1 MWYKFSSLPPFA
13 FGIGAS
19 RPFGTGI
26 HKEVYVN
33 IYENVVIFN
42 VSLSE
47 ETLAAAVQKVRD
59 QLTAAGA
66 EVLKVDDWGRRKLAY
81 EINKN
86 SHGHYMLFT
95 FRGPATASTAI
106 EAFYRVFESVV
117 KQMIVKLEKKQ
128 AEHVLNS
135 LKAAQA
141 AAALAAAAPAPAP
154 VAAPE
159 PEVAAAPAAEAAPEA
174 TA

>member
-1 MWYKFSSLPPFA
+1 M
-13 FGIGAS
+13 
-19 RPFGTGI
+19 
-26 HKEVYVN
+26 N

-47 ETLAAAVQKVRD
+47 EALAAAIQKVRD

-66 EVLKVDDWGRRKLAY
+66 EILKVDDWGRRKLAY

-86 SHGHYMLFT
+86 SHGHYVLFT
-95 FRGPATASTAI
+95 FRGPSTASTAI
-106 EAFYRVFESVV
+106 ESFYRVFESVV

-135 LKAAQA
+135 IKTA
-141 AAALAAAAPAPAP
+141 AAAAAAAAAAPAPVVEP
-154 VAAPE
+154 VAAP
-159 PEVAAAPAAEAAPEA
+159 AEAAPAGEGQSAPAPEA
-174 TA
+174 TV

>member
-1 MWYKFSSLPPFA
+1 
-13 FGIGAS
+13 
-19 RPFGTGI
+19 
-26 HKEVYVN
+26 VN

-42 VSLSE
+42 VSLAE
-47 ETLAAAVQKVRD
+47 EALAAAVQKVRD

-95 FRGPATASTAI
+95 FRGPSTAARAI
-106 EAFYRVFESVV
+106 EAFYKVFESVV
-117 KQMIVKLEKKQ
+117 KQMIVRLEKKQ
-128 AEHVLNS
+128 AEHVLNT

-141 AAALAAAAPAPAP
+141 AQAAAAAAPAVAP
-154 VAAPE
+154 VVAE
-159 PEVAAAPAAEAAPEA
+159 PAAAVEPAAVEGQSAP
-174 TA
+174 TV

>member
-1 MWYKFSSLPPFA
+1 M
-13 FGIGAS
+13 
-19 RPFGTGI
+19 
-26 HKEVYVN
+26 N

-47 ETLAAAVQKVRD
+47 EALAAAIQKVRD

-66 EVLKVDDWGRRKLAY
+66 EILKVDDWGRRKLAY

-86 SHGHYMLFT
+86 SHGHYVLFT
-95 FRGPATASTAI
+95 FRGPSTASTAI
-106 EAFYRVFESVV
+106 ESFYRVFESVV

-135 LKAAQA
+135 IKTA
-141 AAALAAAAPAPAP
+141 AAAAAAAAAAPAPAP
-154 VAAPE
+154 VAEA
-159 PEVAAAPAAEAAPEA
+159 VAAPAESAPAGEGQSAPEA
-174 TA
+174 TV